1 MKRIEVNNQCKSVLG
16 QLSQLEVGAQLTL
29 PVCRASYIRA
39 ICSSFGLQ
47 WSKKF
52 SVRTDR
58 GSGTITATRIS

>member
-1 MKRIEVNNQCKSVLG
+1 MENFEVNNPGKSVLG
-16 QLSQLEVGAQLTL
+16 QLSELEVGAQLTL

-47 WSKKF
+47 WNKKF

-58 GSGTITATRIS
+58 CAGTITATRVA